1 MFEFLNPLREMT
13 ALSVLLRVV
22 IATACGALIGMERSA
37 KNRPAGI
44 RTHILVCFGSAL
56 AAIVGQYVYLVL
68 KMPADITRIS
78 AQVITGL
85 GFIGAGTIIITKK
98 RTIKGLTTAAG
109 LWVTGIVGI
118 TIGSGYFEGGIIG
131 AVLILLTETV
141 FGLLHGNIR
150 RNLEYALELGYKNK
164 NDLDDIL
171 RMCKDNRMSITNLRI
186 QSGGNGTESGE
197 YTAVISLRGATKS
210 DYLITIIETMGG
222 VTSVEEL

>member
-1 MFEFLNPLREMT
+1 MT
-13 ALSVLLRVV
+13 TLSVVLRVLV
-22 IATACGALIGMERSA
+22 ATVCGALIGMERSA

-44 RTHILVCFGSAL
+44 RTHILVCFGAAL
-56 AAIVGQYVYLVL
+56 AAIVGQYVYLVMKL
-68 KMPADITRIS
+68 PADITRVS
-78 AQVITGL
+78 AQVIAGL

-150 RNLEYALELGYKNK
+150 RNQEFAIELGYRNK
-164 NDLDDIL
+164 EDLDDIL
-171 RMCKDNRMSITNLRI
+171 RLCKDNRMTITNLRI
-186 QSGGNGTESGE
+186 QSEGSGPEAEE
-197 YTAVISLRGATKS
+197 YTAVVSLRGAMKS
-210 DYLITIIETMGG
+210 DYLVKIIETMGG